1 MERTKK
7 NNLTLA
13 LTIVYILLM
22 IWIILFKMSSI
33 AEILSTPG
41 IRRLNLIP
49 FYYDNENSM
58 HLSEVLAN
66 VAIFIPFGVFL
77 RMLKCGAA
85 KTVLAGFLLS
95 LAFETAQYAFA
106 IGSADITDFITNT
119 AGTLIGVIF
128 YGLLSRAVRDTGKL
142 DKTLNILALIGMV
155 VFVAL
160 FGVIFLLN

>member
-66 VAIFIPFGVFL
+66 VAIFIPLGVYL
-77 RMLKCGAA
+77 RMLGVPAG
-85 KTVLAGFLLS
+85 KTVLAGFGLS
-95 LAFETAQYAFA
+95 LAFETVQYFFA
-106 IGSADITDFITNT
+106 IGAWDITDLITNT
-119 AGTLIGVIF
+119 AGAAAGVLL
-128 YGLLSRAVRDTGKL
+128 YGLFTRLFRDARKRHRALNVIALTG
-142 DKTLNILALIGMV
+142 TA
-155 VFVAL
+155 A
-160 FGVIFLLN
+160 FLLLFAVILFMN